1 MNNLPRINIP
11 SLLISK
17 NPNEEID
24 MDYFHVN
31 GLTFFHTKSKRVKKL
46 TTNRC
51 IGTGRKE
58 CFEHI
63 KRITAM
69 YTNRGFSINIYNG
82 DNAFRILTDGIGEGC
97 LNIVGSKEHV
107 GHIERSIIA
116 IKEKARRMC

>member
-17 NPNEEID
+17 NSKEEID

-31 GLTFFHTKSKRVKKL
+31 GLLFFHTKSKRVKKL

-51 IGTGRKE
+51 IGNGRTE

-63 KRITAM
+63 KRRKAM
-69 YTNRGFSINIYNG
+69 YTNRGF
-82 DNAFRILTDGIGEGC
+82 FHQ
-97 LNIVGSKEHV
+97 HV
-107 GHIERSIIA
+107 
-116 IKEKARRMC
+116 